1 MLNLNYNPKEVITQ
15 KREGFLGLLLLFLL
29 SVLLIALFLSP
40 SIGFYGLL
48 AVTVI
53 AGIATA
59 LFSHNLSLF
68 ILIFMI
74 YIRISDIAIS
84 EFGLPS
90 ILQPMIVAIMGIVV
104 VRFIA
109 TGQKIQG
116 WSKALYPIGIYML
129 SILLSSFFA
138 DDFDR
143 AKEVLLDFI
152 PNILIVLSLII
163 IIQKESDIPIMV
175 YGLLSAGI
183 LLGTISVIQIGFN
196 FYAHDFAGFGMIQE
210 MNIVDEIDSMR
221 IGGSIGDPNI
231 YAQVMLFIIPIAF
244 ERMINEKNFFLKL
257 VAIWSFIATF
267 LTVVFTYSRGAFIA
281 MAIMGL
287 FYVIYKKVPLKY
299 LILGVLILSLLIP
312 FLPSN
317 YIDRILTIPQSL
329 PFFGN
334 SVKEEVSYSGRW
346 SEMVSAIMM
355 FLDHPLIG
363 VGVNNYKYHYLDYAR
378 RIGTDLRGTERN
390 PHILYLQ
397 ILAEQG
403 IIGFLAFSF
412 IIYMMFR
419 ELLTAAKIFSAN
431 KKYKKYGSIAE
442 SVMIGMVGWLSAAL
456 FLHLAYPRYFWIIY
470 AFAFSINKIPSLY
483 PYLFSE
489 TEVE

>member
-1 MLNLNYNPKEVITQ
+1 MLSLNYNPKEVLSQ
-15 KREGFLGLLLLFLL
+15 RRESFLGLLLLFLL
-29 SVLLIALFLSP
+29 GILIIALYISP
-40 SIGFYGLL
+40 TIGFYGLL

-53 AGIATA
+53 AGIVTA

-74 YIRISDIAIS
+74 YIRISDVAIAD
-84 EFGLPS
+84 FGLPS

-104 VRFIA
+104 VRFLA

-116 WSKALYPIGIYML
+116 WYRALVPIGIFML

-152 PNILIVLSLII
+152 PNILIVLSIII
-163 IIQKESDIPIMV
+163 IIQKEEDIIVMV
-175 YGLLSAGI
+175 YGLLAAGI
-183 LLGTISVIQIGFN
+183 LLGTISVIQVGFN
-196 FYAHDFAGFGMIQE
+196 FYSHDFAGFGMIEE
-210 MNIVDEIDSMR
+210 MNIVDQIDSIR

-244 ERMINEKNFFLKL
+244 ERMLKEKNLFLKL
-257 VAIWSFIATF
+257 VAIWSFLATF
-267 LTVVFTYSRGAFIA
+267 LTVIFTYSRGAFIA
-281 MAIMGL
+281 LAMMGL
-287 FYVIYKKVPLKY
+287 FFVLYKKIPIKY
-299 LILGVLILSLLIP
+299 LVFGVLIVALFVP

-317 YIDRILTIPQSL
+317 YVDRILTIPQSL

-334 SVKEEVSYSGRW
+334 SVENEVSYSGRW
-346 SEMVSAIMM
+346 SEMVSAVLM
-355 FLDHPLIG
+355 FADHPLIG

-403 IIGFLAFSF
+403 IIGFISFGF

-419 ELLTAAKIFSAN
+419 ELLQAAKAFSLN
-431 KKYKKYGSIAE
+431 REHRKYQYIAE
-442 SVMIGMVGWLSAAL
+442 GVMIGLFGWLNAAM

-470 AFAFSINKIPSLY
+470 AFAFAINKIPSLY

-489 TEVE
+489 IEVE